1 MGNGN
6 LPIPYCPLPIARLLI
21 LNDQNLIPSC
31 GLPVGLVCFWCLPS
45 RRKFELMDWLITS
58 ILLGTRNVG
67 ADHIAKFW

>member
-45 RRKFELMDWLITS
+45 RRKFELMD
-58 ILLGTRNVG
+58 
-67 ADHIAKFW
+67 